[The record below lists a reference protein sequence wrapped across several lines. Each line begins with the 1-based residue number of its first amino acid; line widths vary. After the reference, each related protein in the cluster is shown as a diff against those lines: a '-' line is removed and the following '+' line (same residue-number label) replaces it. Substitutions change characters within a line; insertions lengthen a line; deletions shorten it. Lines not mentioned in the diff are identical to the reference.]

1 MYVVSKTQAILKKLS
16 LWSLVQSSSW
26 KTLTLIASIY
36 IKPSSVVKN
45 VGSWFDYV
53 AAICCSILT
62 CKTCSSAFFHLIKVE
77 LGYMHLFQVQLRLI
91 IVKYYSLIPAVH
103 IELNSSVF
111 KILLL
116 IGYWFFTILSPVL
129 DPGTLVA
136 NYLQNLM

>member
-1 MYVVSKTQAILKKLS
+1 
-16 LWSLVQSSSW
+16 
-26 KTLTLIASIY
+26 
-36 IKPSSVVKN
+36 
-45 VGSWFDYV
+45 
-53 AAICCSILT
+53 
-62 CKTCSSAFFHLIKVE
+62 
-77 LGYMHLFQVQLRLI
+77 MHLFQVQLRLI